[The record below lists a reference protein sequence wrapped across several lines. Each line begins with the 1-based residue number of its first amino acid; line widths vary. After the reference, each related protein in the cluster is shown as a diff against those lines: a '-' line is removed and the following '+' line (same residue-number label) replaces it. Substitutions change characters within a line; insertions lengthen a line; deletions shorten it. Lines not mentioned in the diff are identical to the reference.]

1 MSEKPFVRFLLTFM
15 ASAVPVFGAAILFS
29 LAVAGREPSRSPV
42 KLPQDVAQSSSHAK
56 PAWQLRIDPD
66 RPLLANL
73 LAHPDLM
80 ASAPRQPE
88 NVRESNAGYDSNSP
102 TGELNVAPKS
112 AVLPM
117 SEGNARERTETDPTE
132 PMRDTL
138 EGNATTS
145 TRISLETVPGSKAQK
160 PASRS
165 TKKPNGSAYGA
176 GVYAA
181 LGRHKPSAVERGS
194 ATVSFSIDADGA
206 LSNVRIGQSSSNVQL
221 DQKALQLVRDAAP
234 FSPPPHG
241 RSSYTIRID
250 FR

>member
-1 MSEKPFVRFLLTFM
+1 LL
-15 ASAVPVFGAAILFS
+15 
-29 LAVAGREPSRSPV
+29 
-42 KLPQDVAQSSSHAK
+42 
-56 PAWQLRIDPD
+56 
-66 RPLLANL
+66 LLAERGGLQTDDL
-73 LAHPDLM
+73 LWKPGFTSWKSVHAVCV
-80 ASAPRQPE
+80 PRQPE
-88 NVRESNAGYDSNSP
+88 NIRESKAGYASNSP
-102 TGELNVAPKS
+102 TGELNVALKS

-117 SEGNARERTETDPTE
+117 SEGNAREGTETDPTE

-194 ATVSFSIDADGA
+194 ATVTFSIDADGE
-206 LSNVRIGQSSSNVQL
+206 LSNVRIGQSSSNG
-221 DQKALQLVRDAAP
+221 ATRSEGAP
-234 FSPPPHG
+234 VGS
-241 RSSYTIRID
+241 
-250 FR
+250 